1 MHMPVMIQIRN
12 VPEETHRRLKAR
24 AAMEGMSMS
33 DYILRA
39 LQRMTGKPT
48 IRELSARIAEQ
59 PPVDLP
65 ESAAAVIRRMRDSR

>member
-1 MHMPVMIQIRN
+1 MIQIRN

-39 LQRMTGKPT
+39 LQRLTERPT
-48 IRELSARIAEQ
+48 VQELRARIAEQ
-59 PPVDLP
+59 PPVVLP
-65 ESAAAVIRRMRDSR
+65 ESAADAIRTLRDNR